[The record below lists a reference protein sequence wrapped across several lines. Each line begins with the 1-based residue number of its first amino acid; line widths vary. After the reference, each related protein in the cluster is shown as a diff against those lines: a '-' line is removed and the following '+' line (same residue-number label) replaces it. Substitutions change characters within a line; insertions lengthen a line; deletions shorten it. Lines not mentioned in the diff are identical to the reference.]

1 MKYLIVGLGNPGS
14 EYAETRHNI
23 GFKVLDE
30 LAASKAE
37 NKNPE
42 KKGLIQS
49 LFSPS
54 DKLFKT
60 DTLGEVCTI
69 KHKSRTLHLLKP
81 STYMNLSGKAVRYWM
96 TKHDIPVE
104 NMLVVLDDLNL
115 PFGKIRIR
123 ASGSDGGHNG
133 LKDIDRVL
141 GNNAYPRMRMGIS
154 DAFDKGRQVDYVL
167 GKWDAE
173 ERKVLPEFLK
183 RGAEACLSFSFIGIA
198 QTMSM
203 YNK

>member
-23 GFKVLDE
+23 GFKVLEE
-30 LAASKAE
+30 LAASKDV
-37 NKNPE
+37 
-42 KKGLIQS
+42 S
-49 LFSPS
+49 
-54 DKLFKT
+54 FKT
-60 DTLGEVCTI
+60 DTLGDVCTI
-69 KHKSRTLHLLKP
+69 KHKSRTLNLLKP
-81 STYMNLSGKAVRYWM
+81 NTYMNLSGKAVRYWM

-115 PFGKIRIR
+115 PFGKIRMR

-133 LKDIDRVL
+133 LKDIDRIL
-141 GNNAYPRMRMGIS
+141 GNNNYPRMRMGIS

-167 GKWDAE
+167 GKWDAD
-173 ERKVLPEFLK
+173 ERKALPEFLK
-183 RGAEACLSFSFIGIA
+183 RGVDACLSFSFIGIS

-203 YNK
+203 FNK